1 MSNEVR
7 LSELY
12 HHAYEGVSTTPDDE
26 IHHQLMNG
34 LGCLMNVSDNLD
46 DRSRG
51 VAFTTIASAV
61 ARFRTRGE
69 CPSSMYFAETFDS
82 ISFDDRARVLQ
93 ITIPQL
99 VSTSLLE
106 DNAWWFIEAAIQL
119 DLCSLLHL
127 TFVEDALVS
136 PDPMIRA
143 FGTRALIE
151 IPMSYWDEVQQHER
165 RALLI
170 ERALKDEHELV
181 RKAVTSHPNHQP

>member
-7 LSELY
+7 LRELY
-12 HHAYEGVSTTPDDE
+12 RHAYGGVSTSSGDD

-34 LGCLMNVSDNLD
+34 LSYLMNVSGDLD

-51 VAFTTIASAV
+51 VAFATIASAV
-61 ARFRTRGE
+61 ARFRMRGE

-93 ITIPQL
+93 LTIPQL

-119 DLCSLLHL
+119 NLCSLLHL
-127 TFVEDALVS
+127 TFVEDAMVS

-143 FGTRALIE
+143 FGTCALIE
-151 IPMSYWDEVQQHER
+151 IPKSYWDEVQQHER
-165 RALLI
+165 RAQLI
-170 ERALKDEHELV
+170 ERALKDEHDLV